1 MLCSYMP
8 SSVADQCENF
18 VATYG
23 DQIIKLIIEAEMNP
37 EAVCS
42 ALMLCTQTNL
52 WGKHF
57 RQKNKAV
64 TLNKQMFKS

>member
-8 SSVADQCENF
+8 STLSDQCENF

-23 DQIIKLIIEAEMNP
+23 DQIIQLIVEAEMNP

-52 WGKHF
+52 WGKF
-57 RQKNKAV
+57 EL
-64 TLNKQMFKS
+64 T